1 MLRAG
6 HSFRTYVVFGIADN
20 VFAVLDSGKARTPN
34 DAFFVA
40 GVKSPEVVSAA
51 VRWLMMY
58 DVGKPASRASYSNQE
73 MFNFYLDRKKI
84 DKKLLEEA
92 VTQAKKASR
101 LIPRGALAAHLY
113 LFEKSHPPTVRKF
126 TLDLDKNCNGA
137 RKLIN
142 MLARAAKNKQNLLLD
157 NWRNAVLVQV
167 WNAYRAG
174 RPVTA
179 KDLRWSS

>member
-1 MLRAG
+1 
-6 HSFRTYVVFGIADN
+6 
-20 VFAVLDSGKARTPN
+20 
-34 DAFFVA
+34 
-40 GVKSPEVVSAA
+40 
-51 VRWLMMY
+51 MMY
-58 DVGKPASRASYSNQE
+58 DAGKPTGRCSYSNQE

-101 LIPRGALAAHLY
+101 LIPRGVLAAHLY
-113 LFEKSHPPTVRKF
+113 LFEKSHPPTARKF
-126 TLDLDKNCNGA
+126 TLDLDKNRHGA

-174 RPVTA
+174 RPVAA
-179 KDLRWSS
+179 KDLRWSSQAQEYPVIG